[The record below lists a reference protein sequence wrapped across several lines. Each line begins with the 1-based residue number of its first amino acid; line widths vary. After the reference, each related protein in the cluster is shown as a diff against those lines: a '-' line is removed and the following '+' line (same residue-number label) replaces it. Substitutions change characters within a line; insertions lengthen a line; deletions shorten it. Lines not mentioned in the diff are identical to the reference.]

1 MVGASPCGVS
11 VIWASCWISRRN
23 AETPKTPGF
32 HGLGERARVA
42 TGLPENIP
50 TTNGGFPHITHKGA
64 CYAFFVAPVSQQS
77 WTRKEICRVLSLE
90 ERQLR
95 NWEKQGLISTAEQY
109 AFSDLLTLRTLNS
122 LREQKIPARRIR
134 QSFRSLQD
142 RLGQQPSDV
151 KIFTEGK
158 RIGVQYSGQRIE
170 PVTGQL
176 FFDFDS
182 SNPTKTR
189 TFAPRPEPQKNRE
202 QADFWFQKGLELE
215 QMNAPVEEAI
225 DAYKKAIELNPQ
237 AAGAL
242 VNLGTIYFHQREW
255 AKSEQYYKGAVE
267 ADPNYSL
274 AHYNLG
280 NLYDER
286 GDPDQAY
293 VHYHAALRLQPQY
306 ADAHYNLALLH
317 QGQGDMM
324 KAMSHWQTYL
334 KIDPSSQW
342 AQIARREIDKIKQ
355 STIVT
360 GSKPVLMRP

>member
-1 MVGASPCGVS
+1 M
-11 VIWASCWISRRN
+11 
-23 AETPKTPGF
+23 
-32 HGLGERARVA
+32 
-42 TGLPENIP
+42 
-50 TTNGGFPHITHKGA
+50 
-64 CYAFFVAPVSQQS
+64 APVSQQS

-95 NWEKQGLISTAEQY
+95 NWEKLGLISASESY
-109 AFSDLLTLRTLNS
+109 AFADLLTLRTLNT
-122 LREQKIPARRIR
+122 LREQKIPVRQIR
-134 QSFRSLQD
+134 ESFRSLQD
-142 RLGQQPSDV
+142 RLGQRPGDV

-176 FFDFDS
+176 LFDFE
-182 SNPTKTR
+182 TAKTR
-189 TFAPRPEPQKNRE
+189 TLAPRHEPQRNRE
-202 QADFWFQKGLELE
+202 QSDFWFQKGLELE
-215 QMNAPVEEAI
+215 QNNASTDEAV
-225 DAYKKAIELNPQ
+225 DAYLKAVELNPS

-242 VNLGTIYFHQREW
+242 VNLGTIYFHKREW
-255 AKSEQYYKGAVE
+255 KKSEQYYRAAVE
-267 ADPNYSL
+267 ADPNYAL

-286 GDPDQAY
+286 NDPDRAY
-293 VHYHAALRLQPQY
+293 AHYHSALRVQPQY

-324 KAMSHWQTYL
+324 KALSHWQTYL

-355 STIVT
+355 TTVVPAP
-360 GSKPVLMRP
+360 KPVLLRP

>member
-1 MVGASPCGVS
+1 MAS
-11 VIWASCWISRRN
+11 
-23 AETPKTPGF
+23 
-32 HGLGERARVA
+32 
-42 TGLPENIP
+42 
-50 TTNGGFPHITHKGA
+50 
-64 CYAFFVAPVSQQS
+64 VSQQS

-95 NWEKQGLISTAEQY
+95 TWEKQGLISSADNY

-122 LREQKIPARRIR
+122 LREQKIPVSQIRRT
-134 QSFRSLQD
+134 FRSLQD

-158 RIGVQYSGQRIE
+158 RIGVQFSGQRIE
-170 PVTGQL
+170 PTTGQL
-176 FFDFDS
+176 FFDFDTNAP
-182 SNPTKTR
+182 SNTR
-189 TFAPRPEPQKNRE
+189 AFTPRHEPQRNRE

-215 QMNAPVEEAI
+215 QSNAPVDEAI
-225 DAYKKAIELNPQ
+225 EAYLKAIELNPN

-242 VNLGTIYFHQREW
+242 VNLGTIYFHKRDW
-255 AKSEQYYKGAVE
+255 TKSEQYYRGAVE
-267 ADPNYSL
+267 ADPNYAL

-286 GDPDQAY
+286 SDPDHAY
-293 VHYHAALRLQPQY
+293 AHYHAALRIQPQY

-324 KAMSHWQTYL
+324 KALSHWQTYL

-355 STIVT
+355 STVVPA
-360 GSKPVLMRP
+360 SRPVLLRS

>member
-1 MVGASPCGVS
+1 M
-11 VIWASCWISRRN
+11 
-23 AETPKTPGF
+23 
-32 HGLGERARVA
+32 
-42 TGLPENIP
+42 
-50 TTNGGFPHITHKGA
+50 
-64 CYAFFVAPVSQQS
+64 APVTQQS

-95 NWEKQGLISTAEQY
+95 NWEKQGLISSAENY
-109 AFSDLLTLRTLNS
+109 AFSDLLTLRTLNT
-122 LREQKIPARRIR
+122 LREQKIPTRRIR
-134 QSFRSLQD
+134 QLFQSLHE
-142 RLGQQPSDV
+142 RLGQSPADV

-170 PVTGQL
+170 PVTGQM
-176 FFDFDS
+176 FFDFD
-182 SNPTKTR
+182 TADKTR
-189 TFAPRPEPQKNRE
+189 TLAPRHEPQRNRE

-215 QMNAPVEEAI
+215 QSNAPVEEAI
-225 DAYKKAIELNPQ
+225 EAYMKAIELNPN

-242 VNLGTIYFHQREW
+242 VNLGTIYFHKRDW
-255 AKSEQYYKGAVE
+255 KKSEQFYRAAVE
-267 ADPNYSL
+267 ADPKYSL

-286 GDPDQAY
+286 SDPDRAY
-293 VHYHAALRLQPQY
+293 AHYHAALRIQPQY

-324 KAMSHWQTYL
+324 KALSHWQTYL

-355 STIVT
+355 STIVA
-360 GSKPVLMRP
+360 GAKPVLLRP

>member
-1 MVGASPCGVS
+1 M
-11 VIWASCWISRRN
+11 
-23 AETPKTPGF
+23 
-32 HGLGERARVA
+32 
-42 TGLPENIP
+42 
-50 TTNGGFPHITHKGA
+50 
-64 CYAFFVAPVSQQS
+64 VSQQS
-77 WTRKEICRVLSLE
+77 WTRKEICRVLALE

-95 NWEKQGLISTAEQY
+95 TWEKQGLISATESY

-142 RLGQQPSDV
+142 RLGQQPGDV

-176 FFDFDS
+176 FFDFE
-182 SNPTKTR
+182 TAEGGKTR
-189 TFAPRPEPQKNRE
+189 TFTPRTEAPRNRE
-202 QADFWFQKGLELE
+202 QSDFWFQKGLELE
-215 QMNAPVEEAI
+215 QANGDLAQAIEA
-225 DAYKKAIELNPQ
+225 YLKAVELNPA

-242 VNLGTIYFHQREW
+242 VNLGTIYFHKREW
-255 AKSEQYYKGAVE
+255 KRSEQYYRAAVE
-267 ADPNYSL
+267 ADANYAL

-286 GDPDQAY
+286 GDSDRAY
-293 VHYHAALRLQPQY
+293 THYHAALRIQPQY

-324 KAMSHWQTYL
+324 KALSHWNTYL
-334 KIDPSSQW
+334 KLDPGSQW
-342 AQIARREIDKIKQ
+342 AQIARREIEKIKQ
-355 STIVT
+355 TTVVPAP
-360 GSKPVLMRP
+360 KPVLMRP

>member
-1 MVGASPCGVS
+1 MAAV
-11 VIWASCWISRRN
+11 
-23 AETPKTPGF
+23 T
-32 HGLGERARVA
+32 
-42 TGLPENIP
+42 
-50 TTNGGFPHITHKGA
+50 
-64 CYAFFVAPVSQQS
+64 QQS

-95 NWEKQGLISTAEQY
+95 NWEKQGLISAGDNY

-122 LREQKIPARRIR
+122 LREQKIPVSRIR

-142 RLGQQPSDV
+142 RFGQQPSDV

-182 SNPTKTR
+182 AAAASAKAKTW
-189 TFAPRPEPQKNRE
+189 TLAPRQEPQRNKE

-215 QMNAPVEEAI
+215 QSNAPVEQAI
-225 DAYKKAIELNPQ
+225 DAYLKAVELNPA

-242 VNLGTIYFHQREW
+242 VNLGTIYFHQRDW
-255 AKSEQYYKGAVE
+255 TKSEHYYAAAVE
-267 ADPNYSL
+267 ADPNYAL

-280 NLYDER
+280 NLCDER
-286 GDPDQAY
+286 NDPERAY
-293 VHYHAALRLQPQY
+293 HHYHAALRLQPQY

-324 KAMSHWQTYL
+324 KALSHWQAYL
-334 KIDPSSQW
+334 KLDPASQW
-342 AQIARREIDKIKQ
+342 AQIARREIEKIKQ

-360 GSKPVLMRP
+360 SAKPVLCP

>member
-1 MVGASPCGVS
+1 M
-11 VIWASCWISRRN
+11 
-23 AETPKTPGF
+23 
-32 HGLGERARVA
+32 
-42 TGLPENIP
+42 
-50 TTNGGFPHITHKGA
+50 
-64 CYAFFVAPVSQQS
+64 APVTQQS

-95 NWEKQGLISTAEQY
+95 SWEKQGLISATENY
-109 AFSDLLTLRTLNS
+109 AFTDLLTLRTLNT
-122 LREQKIPARRIR
+122 LREQKISVKRIR

-142 RLGQQPSDV
+142 RFGQQPSDV

-176 FFDFDS
+176 FFDFDTA
-182 SNPTKTR
+182 NPGKTR
-189 TFAPRPEPQKNRE
+189 MLAPRHEPQRNRE
-202 QADFWFQKGLELE
+202 ESDFWFQKGLELE
-215 QMNAPVEEAI
+215 QTNAPLAEAI
-225 DAYKKAIELNPQ
+225 TAYQKAVELNPA

-255 AKSEQYYKGAVE
+255 KKSEQYYRAAVE
-267 ADPNYSL
+267 ADPNYAL

-286 GDPDQAY
+286 NDPDRAY
-293 VHYHAALRLQPQY
+293 AHYHAALRIQPQY

-334 KIDPSSQW
+334 KMDPSSQW

-355 STIVT
+355 STIVP
-360 GSKPVLMRP
+360 GNKPTLLRP